1 MLYVYPDNFIVPVIF
16 VENFMNKGTKEK
28 KSEKIEVEKCI
39 KEVLK
44 NDEQEKFRNDDKN
57 ECYEKLQE
65 ELVMEWEYE
74 GKKIVHYR
82 QKKWYKK
89 KMRNHW
95 RIENSLHHVLDELF
109 HEDRSA
115 ARNSKNNM
123 AVLRKLPTTF

>member
-1 MLYVYPDNFIVPVIF
+1 MIYVYPDNFIVPVIF

-39 KEVLK
+39 KEVVK

-74 GKKIVHYR
+74 GKHSQNID
-82 QKKWYKK
+82 YKK
-89 KMRNHW
+89 MLEKIDKEYSDSETE
-95 RIENSLHHVLDELF
+95 RI
-109 HEDRSA
+109 
-115 ARNSKNNM
+115 
-123 AVLRKLPTTF
+123 

>member
-1 MLYVYPDNFIVPVIF
+1 MIYVYPDNFIVPVIF

-44 NDEQEKFRNDDKN
+44 NDEQEKFRNDEQEKFRNDDKN

-74 GKKIVHYR
+74 GKHSQNIDD
-82 QKKWYKK
+82 K
-89 KMRNHW
+89 KMLEKIDKEYSDGETE
-95 RIENSLHHVLDELF
+95 RI
-109 HEDRSA
+109 
-115 ARNSKNNM
+115 
-123 AVLRKLPTTF
+123 